1 MRKGFTLLETV
12 FAVAIFGLVVGL
24 TMGSWLLFMYKSN
37 RVNTQAS
44 LDMDV
49 RRLIERFRYDV
60 RETARETIVFYPEKQ
75 EPYQAVSFA
84 APGSGTNGMVEM
96 TADGS
101 NILWRQTVVY
111 HVYDRSPHQM
121 RRTVFSNRNNSASY
135 ADRYDQIS
143 KVVATGSGES
153 ACLSGESAVT
163 QVMFENLFTGR
174 LWHAEAEF
182 DGYAAVPNT
191 IEKVTCGSLSLG
203 PGSHTVTFTSE
214 GKNASSSGYALRLDR
229 LSASVSG
236 WPMEAE
242 YRATSGSA
250 CAPYFVGQGLA
261 GAAYGLLAG
270 TSAQDDSV
278 SVTMLNDAIEESV
291 FVGENRNVSFSN
303 TVVRFDATNPPTGFE
318 SGVYVA
324 KLDGQFGTEKNWA
337 AGDQTSSTRDDYC
350 FSDGKYIQYYYP
362 TNCTVRIPIM
372 ADPNLNANGEPVL
385 YGLKK
390 TGYGPVFRLYKSS
403 GNGELV
409 LSNPSFVV
417 LDSSDV
423 PDKNSNLQPK
433 ISVASLI
440 PLRFWQNGVQ
450 MSDWSSCTKMSYL
463 ELRPATAVQVPL
475 GSTLILQFQVT
486 VTAYGADRFTRF
498 PMNRYDSSGRLPG
511 CWVVRGGGS
520 SLLSVDNWN
529 SDPRLVTE
537 YVLPTV
543 EGMTVGYADGGDY
556 ISHPYDTSSSAGKA
570 KTISWDADVPSGA
583 SLTLYARTGDTLT
596 DDGFGISD
604 ASDWQNVASAING
617 SQISSGTGRYVQFR
631 ALFAAQPA
639 SQYPGLGGVGS
650 AGPYRSATPRLRRVL
665 LSWDGEEKDVDIA
678 ATLLKGPDCG
688 RFSVKVDDKPL
699 VRGVTMEIEIFK
711 DVTTQGGVQ
720 KERLRSAMTAEVEPR
735 NSGK

>member
-203 PGSHTVTFTSE
+203 SGSHTVTFTSE

-242 YRATSGSA
+242 CRATSGSA

-324 KLDGQFGTEKNWA
+324 KLDGQFGTDKNWEVD
-337 AGDQTSSTRDDYC
+337 DQTAYSTRDN
-350 FSDGKYIQYYYP
+350 YYNP
-362 TNCTVRIPIM
+362 TNCVMRIPVM
-372 ADPNLNANGEPVL
+372 ADPNRNADGEPVA

-390 TGYGPVFRLYKSS
+390 AGYGPVFRLYKSTN
-403 GNGELV
+403 NGSLE
-409 LSNPSFVV
+409 LSNPSFAVV
-417 LDSSDV
+417 DPSDV
-423 PDKNSNLQPK
+423 PIKFNSTLLPK
-433 ISVASLI
+433 VTPAALI
-440 PLRFWQNGVQ
+440 PLVFWQNGVIK
-450 MSDWSSCTKMSYL
+450 SSWGTCTKQAYL
-463 ELRPATAVQVPL
+463 ELRPATAVSIPL
-475 GSTLILQFQVT
+475 GSTLMLQFQVSVVNYST
-486 VTAYGADRFTRF
+486 DSSSGDRFTRYLV
-498 PMNRYDSSGRLPG
+498 NRYDNASGIKRLPG
-511 CWVVRGGGS
+511 CWAIPGGS
-520 SLLSVDNWN
+520 SNMLAVADWSTD
-529 SDPRLVTE
+529 SRLVTE
-537 YVLPTV
+537 YVLPTLEAV
-543 EGMTVGYADGGDY
+543 TVDYADGGDY

-665 LSWDGEEKDVDIA
+665 LSWDGEEKYVDIA